1 MVEPWAPRRAARQ
14 PVHGAPRAHAV
25 EQVVVSRRGAIRDS
39 QSESSTLERARASHG
54 LQRHRG
60 EGVKVQS
67 AKQWVAA
74 GLVAA
79 AAHLFVV
86 LFAIAVGACNPPPSE
101 WLGAFA
107 AALGCGYL
115 LDVAYVLHRRRRRQ
129 ESV

>member
-14 PVHGAPRAHAV
+14 PVHSAPRAHAV
-25 EQVVVSRRGAIRDS
+25 EQMVVSRRGAIRDS

-54 LQRHRG
+54 LQTHRD
-60 EGVKVQS
+60 ERVKAKS
-67 AKQWVAA
+67 AKLWAAA

-79 AAHLFVV
+79 TAHVLVV
-86 LFAIAVGACNPPPSE
+86 LFAFAVGACKPLPSE

-115 LDVAYVLHRRRRRQ
+115 LDVTYVLHRRGRR
-129 ESV
+129 

>member
-1 MVEPWAPRRAARQ
+1 MVEPWAARRAAPQ
-14 PVHGAPRAHAV
+14 PVRSAPRAHAM
-25 EQVVVSRRGAIRDS
+25 EQVVASRRSAIRDS
-39 QSESSTLERARASHG
+39 QSEISTIKRARASHG
-54 LQRHRG
+54 LQKHRD
-60 EGVKVQS
+60 ERVKAKS
-67 AKQWVAA
+67 AKLWAAA

-79 AAHLFVV
+79 TAHVLVV
-86 LFAIAVGACNPPPSE
+86 LFAFAVGACKPLPSE